1 MELEARPVTM
11 FVPMTEDEF
20 AEYVEAAIPDYA
32 RDKVASG
39 QWTEAES
46 LSLSRK
52 GYAELLPQGIRT
64 PDHFLYTLR
73 DAATDGKVGVLWYA
87 SQEQAGRR
95 VAYVYDNLVYPE
107 HQRQGHATRAFTLL
121 EQEVRR
127 RGLSGIA
134 LHVFGHN
141 TGAKDLYEQ
150 IGFRATN
157 ISMFKA
163 VGSSTSA
170 GQGSEDLHSDISA

>member
-1 MELEARPVTM
+1 MERETSALIRFE
-11 FVPMTEDEF
+11 PMTEVEF
-20 AEYVEAAIPDYA
+20 AAYVESAIPGYA

-39 QWTEAES
+39 QWTEGES
-46 LSLSRK
+46 LSLSRA
-52 GYAELLPQGIRT
+52 GYAELLPQGIGT
-64 PDHFLYTLR
+64 PDNFLYTLR

-87 SQEQAGRR
+87 CLEQAGRR
-95 VAYVYDNLVYPE
+95 LAYVYDILVYPE

-127 RGLSGIA
+127 RGLFGIA

-141 TGAKDLYEQ
+141 PGAKDLYEQ
-150 IGFRATN
+150 LGFKATN

-170 GQGSEDLHSDISA
+170 GQGSEDLHSDPSA

>member
-1 MELEARPVTM
+1 M

-20 AEYVEAAIPDYA
+20 AEYVQAAIPEYA

-39 QWTEAES
+39 QWSEAES

-52 GYAELLPQGIRT
+52 DYAELLPQGIRT
-64 PDHFLYTLR
+64 PDHLLYTLR
-73 DAATDGKVGVLWYA
+73 DAATGGKVGVLWYA
-87 SQEQAGRR
+87 CLEQAGRKL
-95 VAYVYDNLVYPE
+95 AYVYDILVYPE

-121 EQEVRR
+121 AQEVRR
-127 RGLSGIA
+127 RDLYGIA

-141 TGAKDLYEQ
+141 PGAKDLYEQ
-150 IGFRATN
+150 LGFKATS

-163 VGSSTSA
+163 VGSSTLVGKGPEA
-170 GQGSEDLHSDISA
+170 PHSDISA